1 MTAPEIQ
8 SLTGFVMPVGNGA
21 VGKTSVSRV
30 LDAISRGRE
39 HNGEIIKDIRK
50 TNNLEFEY
58 ITTRQKFG
66 STTYSVTLQFLV
78 PPGQKETE
86 GDLTG
91 RSFEKVIA
99 IYRSL
104 IRRLDV
110 VLFTYD
116 VGSHESFQDLAYWVD
131 GVGSLMND
139 NTHFILLGTHLD
151 CKDEIEV
158 TKEEIKNGLDYL
170 RKEILIMRPSWQGK
184 CTDLEIS
191 SLSGENLPVLLRYL
205 AGSVVM
211 SHRMSEKR

>member
-1 MTAPEIQ
+1 MTAPTTY

-30 LDAISRGRE
+30 LDVIARGRE

-58 ITTRQKFG
+58 ITTKQIFG
-66 STTYSVTLQFLV
+66 KTTYSVTLQFLV
-78 PPGQKETE
+78 PPGQKDED

-91 RSFEKVIA
+91 RTFEKVIG

-116 VGSHESFQDLAYWVD
+116 VANHESFQDLAYWVD

-139 NTHFILLGTHLD
+139 TTHFILLGTHMD
-151 CKDEIEV
+151 CEDEIEISKDEIR
-158 TKEEIKNGLDYL
+158 NGLEYL

-184 CTDLEIS
+184 CTNLEVS
-191 SLSGENLPVLLRYL
+191 NLSGENLPVLLRYL

-211 SHRMSEKR
+211 ANRMKS

>member
-1 MTAPEIQ
+1 MTAPMTQ

-30 LDAISRGRE
+30 LDVISRGSK
-39 HNGEIIKDIRK
+39 HDGEIIRDIRK

-58 ITTRQKFG
+58 ITTKQTFG
-66 STTYSVTLQFLV
+66 KTAYSVTLQFLV
-78 PPGQKETE
+78 PPGQKESE
-86 GDLTG
+86 GDQTG
-91 RSFEKVIA
+91 RSFEKVIE
-99 IYRSL
+99 IYKSM

-116 VGSHESFQDLAYWVD
+116 VASLDTFHDLAYWVD
-131 GVGSLMND
+131 GVGKLMND

-151 CKDEIEV
+151 LKTDSEITMEEV
-158 TKEEIKNGLDYL
+158 RNGMEYL
-170 RKEILIMRPSWQGK
+170 RKEILMMKPSWAGK
-184 CTDLEIS
+184 CTTLEIS

-211 SHRMSEKR
+211 SHIKEL

>member
-1 MTAPEIQ
+1 MTAPMTQ
-8 SLTGFVMPVGNGA
+8 SLTGFIMPVGNGA

-30 LDAISRGRE
+30 LDVISRGRK

-58 ITTRQKFG
+58 ITTRQTFG
-66 STTYSVTLQFLV
+66 KATYTVTLQFLV
-78 PPGQKETE
+78 PPGQKEVE
-86 GDLTG
+86 GDQTG
-91 RSFEKVIA
+91 RSFEKVIE
-99 IYRSL
+99 IYKMM

-116 VGSHESFQDLAYWVD
+116 VANYESFQDLAYWVD

-151 CKDEIEV
+151 LKTNSEV
-158 TKEEIKNGLDYL
+158 TIEEVRNGLEYL
-170 RKEILIMRPSWQGK
+170 RKEILITRPSWRGK
-184 CTDLEIS
+184 CTNLEIT

-205 AGSVVM
+205 AGSVVLANQM
-211 SHRMSEKR
+211 NL